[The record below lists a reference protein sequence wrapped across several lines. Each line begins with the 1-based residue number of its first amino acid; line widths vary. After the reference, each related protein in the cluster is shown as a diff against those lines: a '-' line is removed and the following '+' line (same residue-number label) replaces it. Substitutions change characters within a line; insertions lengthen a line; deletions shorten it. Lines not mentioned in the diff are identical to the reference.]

1 MSKQLVRNRIFLIKA
16 ETTSGTDAAPT
27 VSSNAVEVSN
37 FKRVFK
43 ADVLGRDNIRGN
55 ISQITPVIGRRYA
68 EISFDVEFKGSGT
81 QGVAPMLDA
90 ILRAA
95 SLVPTTSASSVVYKP
110 NSVQSVNSTAT
121 AYIYNLDS
129 GSCVLEKFTG
139 CVLDISLKIAAGQI
153 VKASVKGDS
162 LYNAPADAALP
173 SAPTYEATI
182 PPVVQNALFAYNSN
196 SVMVIKEFDLDLG
209 NDIAI
214 KDDISSANGVK
225 GFTVTGRKPKGK
237 FSPEAE
243 LTGVY
248 NFPADWSGSAPQAV
262 TVQIGSVAGN
272 TIIIT
277 APKVQITDIQDGNDS
292 GILTKEISFSLG
304 LNAGDDEFSISFQ

>member
-16 ETTSGTDAAPT
+16 ETTSGTDASPT
-27 VSSNAVEVSN
+27 VGSNAVEVQN
-37 FKRVFK
+37 FKRNFK
-43 ADVLGRDNIRGN
+43 ADVLQRDNIRGN
-55 ISQITPVIGRRYA
+55 ISQIAPLIGKRYA
-68 EISFDVEFKGSGT
+68 EISFDAELKGSGT
-81 QGVAPMLDA
+81 GGVAPMLDA

-110 NSVQSVNSTAT
+110 NSVQSLNSTAT
-121 AYIYNLDS
+121 VYIYNLDS

-139 CVLDISLKIAAGQI
+139 VVLDLSLKIAAGQ
-153 VKASVKGDS
+153 VAKLALKGNG
-162 LYNAPADAALP
+162 LYNAPADAGLP
-173 SAPTYEATI
+173 ASPTYEASI
-182 PPVVQNALFAYNSN
+182 PPVVQNAAFQYNSN
-196 SVMVIKEFDLDLG
+196 SVMVIKEFDLDLA
-209 NDIAI
+209 NEIAV

-225 GFTVTGRKPKGK
+225 GFIVTGRKPKGK
-237 FSPEAE
+237 FAPEAE
-243 LTGVY
+243 LIGVY

-262 TVQIGSVAGN
+262 TIQIGSTVGN

-277 APKVQITDIQDGNDS
+277 APKVQITDIQDGNES